1 MISLRALEIYYWTAK
16 LSSFS
21 RAAEKLNTTQPTVSQ
36 RILALEEHFGRQL
49 MNRASKPVSLTRDGQ
64 RMFAHV
70 ELILQQIAKLN
81 QDFDQPGHIGSVR
94 LGVSETIVHTW
105 LGSFLEASHQC
116 FPQVDFEIS
125 VDVTPELQRGLSE
138 GELDIAFMLGPASV
152 DGLACHHLQDS
163 PMQFYAAPDLIPG
176 NHFKSEHIGH
186 FPILTYP
193 RHAYPHSQVRELL
206 QRRGGQQPRIFPNSS
221 LSTMERMAVDRIGV
235 ALVAQGAF
243 QLSLEQG
250 KLVALKS
257 DLPIPVLPFYS
268 FYLTGLGDGVLSDL
282 TTIAQT
288 VAQQLG

>member
-1 MISLRALEIYYWTAK
+1 
-16 LSSFS
+16 
-21 RAAEKLNTTQPTVSQ
+21 
-36 RILALEEHFGRQL
+36 
-49 MNRASKPVSLTRDGQ
+49 
-64 RMFAHV
+64 
-70 ELILQQIAKLN
+70 
-81 QDFDQPGHIGSVR
+81 
-94 LGVSETIVHTW
+94 
-105 LGSFLEASHQC
+105 
-116 FPQVDFEIS
+116 
-125 VDVTPELQRGLSE
+125 
-138 GELDIAFMLGPASV
+138 
-152 DGLACHHLQDS
+152 
-163 PMQFYAAPDLIPG
+163 MQFYAAPDLIPG